1 MNKVAQA
8 FPADVI
14 FILSD
19 LFSDESCF
27 LLVEMMDFTAAV
39 ISSFCVVDPSLIL
52 CTETQA

>member
-27 LLVEMMDFTAAV
+27 LLVEMMDFTAGV